1 MYRVDGYRDKGSEA
15 DAGAAGIYED
25 RQNNGAGSFMADEAG
40 ADGAER
46 ELPERGRGHIG
57 LGTDGW
63 LDHSAFSG
71 LVTGTIAAGAA
82 RGCIPP
88 TRRGIRRFRGEFAF
102 VLRPSVPRAKR
113 SRCRA
118 PWRQGTR
125 RPAARHLRG
134 ALPASIR
141 SRLTGDRG
149 CRPLP
154 CSLPIRSPSGRR
166 VVGIAKGGT
175 SRQLSRAATRGTL
188 RNQAADVSS
197 ASPLHPDP
205 SSFRGRQWGS
215 ESGRVQSLSRRQPL
229 IGTGTGG
236 LRGHRNTVQPPR
248 CSCLPRPRRVLPAPR
263 CLIGDRHVV
272 GARHPYGVRAVGG
285 PLGARPDR
293 AADMSSASP

>member
-1 MYRVDGYRDKGSEA
+1 MTGTTPLKRRGVAFLQRAVAFGAFGGSSHSFFVPPC
-15 DAGAAGIYED
+15 GG
-25 RQNNGAGSFMADEAG
+25 RNGRGAGHQG
-40 ADGAER
+40 G
-46 ELPERGRGHIG
+46 G
-57 LGTDGW
+57 LG
-63 LDHSAFSG
+63 
-71 LVTGTIAAGAA
+71 V
-82 RGCIPP
+82 
-88 TRRGIRRFRGEFAF
+88 
-102 VLRPSVPRAKR
+102 VQRPQSP
-113 SRCRA
+113 C
-118 PWRQGTR
+118 
-125 RPAARHLRG
+125 G

-154 CSLPIRSPSGRR
+154 CSPPIRSPSGRR

-175 SRQLSRAATRGTL
+175 SRQLSRAATRRTL
-188 RNQAADVSS
+188 RNQAADMLS

-215 ESGRVQSLSRRQPL
+215 ESGGVQSLLRRLPL

-236 LRGHRNTVQPPR
+236 LRGLRNTVQPPR

-285 PLGARPDR
+285 PLGARPEQ
-293 AADMSSASP
+293 AADVSSASP